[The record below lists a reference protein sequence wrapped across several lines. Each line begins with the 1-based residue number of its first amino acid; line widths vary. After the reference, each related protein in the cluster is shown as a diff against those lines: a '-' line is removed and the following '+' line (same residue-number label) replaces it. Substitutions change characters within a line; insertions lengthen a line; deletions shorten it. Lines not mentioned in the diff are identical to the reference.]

1 MRPRIRTLD
10 ATLSIPSSEE
20 IHERDHGFEPP
31 PHNTPDPVFGSLLFE
46 GIHLSETKNSNP
58 GKNFRS
64 HLIPLGFL
72 SPKTTHRNEMKDLN
86 PRSNIFN
93 SLLTT
98 LVFFHSKGPTTMRSR
113 VRNREATDSQ
123 SRLNQPG
130 FHSPV
135 QTHHKETTDSNPP

>member
-1 MRPRIRTLD
+1 MQHFRFPHQKKSTNVTTDSNPRHIILPIPSSARSYLKGSTSVRPRIRTLV
-10 ATLSIPSSEE
+10 
-20 IHERDHGFEPP
+20 HHY
-31 PHNTPDPVFGSLLFE
+31 
-46 GIHLSETKNSNP
+46 
-58 GKNFRS
+58 RS
-64 HLIPLGFL
+64 RLIPLGFL
-72 SPKTTHRNEMKDLN
+72 SPKTTHRNEMTDLN
-86 PRSNIFN
+86 PGSNIFN